1 MAHDHDDHAAGL
13 SRRRALEGLMWG
25 AGILTVAG
33 GLPAPWRPVGR
44 ARAAAAQTPTIPVI
58 VRDTTK
64 PYWQSVLA
72 GARKAGADLGA
83 EVLALGAQSE
93 TDVDGQIAI
102 LSNAVAAKPAAL
114 VIAPAQFAALGKPID
129 EAAKS
134 VKIIAID
141 SAADSKALTA
151 LVATDNAQAGR
162 SAADAIA
169 AAIQR
174 SYADAEGD
182 VAIIAASP
190 GVAAL
195 EERVKGFTEQLAA
208 SYGALAVVAQPIDDG
223 RAASGAMIMG
233 DLIAAHPELRG
244 VFAADP
250 VMTQG
255 AAQVLAKTPN
265 NTTGDKINLIGFD
278 TDASLVKLLQDGT
291 VAALVVPDPF
301 RMGYDGVKT
310 ALAAARGEQVPAR
323 VATAATLVTKANMNS
338 PRSQEL
344 LTPKVK

>member
-1 MAHDHDDHAAGL
+1 MAHDHDDHAAGM
-13 SRRRALEGLMWG
+13 SRRGALARLVWG

-44 ARAAAAQTPTIPVI
+44 AQAAAAQTPAIPVI

-72 GARKAGADLGA
+72 GARKAGEDLGA
-83 EVLALGAQSE
+83 QVLALGAQSE

-102 LSNAVAAKPAAL
+102 LRNAVAAKPAAL

-182 VAIIAASP
+182 VAIMIASP

-195 EERVKGFTEQLAA
+195 EQRAKGFTEQLAA
-208 SYGALAVVAQPIDDG
+208 SYGALAVVAQPIADG

-323 VATAATLVTKANMNS
+323 IATAATLVTKANMNS